1 MAQCLVCDAHVTPF
15 MSFGKMPIANG
26 FQQAEDLSHELF
38 QELEVGFC
46 AQCRMVQL
54 LQLIDPKQLFHEN
67 YAYFSSISVH
77 MAAHFH
83 EFAEQVRKDYLGA
96 TSPFVIEIG
105 SNDGIMLQHF
115 AQRKIRH
122 LGVEPSANVA
132 QAAKQQGVN
141 TLCQFFDHK
150 TASDILEDYG
160 PADAILGAN
169 VICHIPGIHSLVQG
183 VSILLKEKGVF
194 IFEEPYLG
202 DIIEKTAYDQIY
214 DEHVFYFSISSLS
227 NLFVQYNMEI
237 VNVLPQNVHGGSM
250 RYIVARKGSIPV
262 MPIVGDLKARE
273 AQLGLTQESTFHRFR
288 KQVVQSRDQ
297 LSKLLKG
304 LKEEGKTIVGYGAT
318 SKSTIVTNFCKIG
331 PNLLD
336 YISDTTPTKQGKYS
350 PGVHI
355 PVVPYER
362 FSENYPDYA
371 LLFAWNHA
379 EEIIEK
385 EQAFLDQGGK
395 FITFVPSVRV
405 LD

>member
-1 MAQCLVCDAHVTPF
+1 
-15 MSFGKMPIANG
+15 
-26 FQQAEDLSHELF
+26 
-38 QELEVGFC
+38 
-46 AQCRMVQL
+46 
-54 LQLIDPKQLFHEN
+54 
-67 YAYFSSISVH
+67 
-77 MAAHFH
+77 
-83 EFAEQVRKDYLGA
+83 
-96 TSPFVIEIG
+96 
-105 SNDGIMLQHF
+105 
-115 AQRKIRH
+115 
-122 LGVEPSANVA
+122 
-132 QAAKQQGVN
+132 
-141 TLCQFFDHK
+141 
-150 TASDILEDYG
+150 
-160 PADAILGAN
+160 
-169 VICHIPGIHSLVQG
+169 
-183 VSILLKEKGVF
+183 
-194 IFEEPYLG
+194 
-202 DIIEKTAYDQIY
+202 
-214 DEHVFYFSISSLS
+214 
-227 NLFVQYNMEI
+227 
-237 VNVLPQNVHGGSM
+237 
-250 RYIVARKGSIPV
+250 

-273 AQLGLTQESTFHRFR
+273 AQLGLIQESTFHRFR